1 MEIAVENIYAVGLL
15 FFYCTEIEMV
25 SKPYSLRN
33 RFIPSKPN
41 EERGGILEAK
51 VCRPALRHRLRR
63 GEQAMN
69 SA

>member
-1 MEIAVENIYAVGLL
+1 MKNDN
-15 FFYCTEIEMV
+15 EMV

-33 RFIPSKPN
+33 RFIPSEPN

-51 VCRPALRHRLRR
+51 VCRRV
-63 GEQAMN
+63 MN

>member
-1 MEIAVENIYAVGLL
+1 
-15 FFYCTEIEMV
+15 MV

-33 RFIPSKPN
+33 RFIPSEPN

-51 VCRPALRHRLRR
+51 VCRR
-63 GEQAMN
+63 AMN